1 MRALAITSLF
11 VLLVV
16 VVALGARIVRE
27 GFVDASMPAADSGA
41 DNSTCAAG
49 CKTANGCLTTLVPDT
64 QGKMLP
70 VVVCESDP
78 NATKDECNSCKY
90 CQWCDA
96 TQKCVS
102 NAFFSSLCPASTAPA
117 ATPAAPMP
125 APAGKI
131 PILGPG
137 GTQMDP
143 TSAEPSAGGLLGP
156 GGMENRL
163 PATDAAAQ
171 AASDAGMKGSAAAL
185 LRDIQQI
192 VRNEVLQTRGM
203 TTANAQPLFQAA
215 SKEKVLL
222 SEDPSLQ
229 QGAEHCNTRPT
240 FCPKDMSQYIR
251 KDQIPC
257 WGCTVDY

>member
-16 VVALGARIVRE
+16 VVALGVWIVRE
-27 GFVDASMPAADSGA
+27 GFVDAPVPAEGSGA
-41 DNSTCAAG
+41 NNGTCATG
-49 CKTANGCLTTLVPDT
+49 CQTANGCLTTLIPDT
-64 QGKMLP
+64 QGNMLP
-70 VVVCESDP
+70 AVACESDP
-78 NATKDECNSCKY
+78 NVTEDECNSCKH

-102 NAFFSSLCPASTAPA
+102 KALFPLLCPASA
-117 ATPAAPMP
+117 APAAPMP
-125 APAGKI
+125 APAGSV

-137 GTQMDP
+137 GAQMDP
-143 TSAEPSAGGLLGP
+143 TSAEPSASAGGLLGP
-156 GGMENRL
+156 GGMQNRL

-215 SKEKVLL
+215 SKGNALV

-229 QGAEHCNTRPT
+229 QGAEHCNSRPKV
-240 FCPKDMSQYIR
+240 CPKDMSQYIR